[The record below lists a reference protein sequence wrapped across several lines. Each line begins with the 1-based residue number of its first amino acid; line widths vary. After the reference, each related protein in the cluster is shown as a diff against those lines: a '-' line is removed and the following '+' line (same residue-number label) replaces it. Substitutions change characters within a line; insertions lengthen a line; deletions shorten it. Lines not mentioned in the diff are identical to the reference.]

1 MKDIQVF
8 QSFTFKSNIIEI
20 FRFASFAFIIILVTP
35 TRHIFEMF
43 PWKSVFDVVSRAQN
57 STILRRG
64 FFFPNNEWKKRKI
77 NKTNERKTNNKKK
90 LYENTCINIMNIFFP
105 LWKMS
110 KTSRKIVSMAFSCFW
125 CPGWEKNFLFFFR
138 FGIWEVTLH
147 YFAVY
152 IQSVWLIL
160 CRCAITE
167 NCSLNRKGKKCSWE
181 SFPGITWLD
190 WGKW

>member
-77 NKTNERKTNNKKK
+77 NKTNERKTNKKKK
-90 LYENTCINIMNIFFP
+90 LYENTCINIMNIFF
-105 LWKMS
+105 LCGKCQKRAGKLYRWLFRAFDVLAGK
-110 KTSRKIVSMAFSCFW
+110 KISY
-125 CPGWEKNFLFFFR
+125 FFR